1 MCGGLCTRTPGL
13 KPRVEVMPLRGVRFP
28 GSGLTCEEIFA
39 LSGATGVCRGCG
51 VTIGHP
57 GRTQSWSGER
67 GEYERLQIP
76 TTRGSVMAASD
87 SLECLVKE
95 PVLTHQLWAALK
107 GFHHKGP
114 SPILVLTV
122 HSSPVPLRLSWDGT
136 PSWPP
141 VVSRELNPQVLGTV
155 KEGPPLAASCPQPC
169 RTSRG

>member
-1 MCGGLCTRTPGL
+1 MCGGLCPRTPGL
-13 KPRVEVMPLRGVRFP
+13 KPRVEMMPLRGVQFP

-67 GEYERLQIP
+67 GECERLQVP
-76 TTRGSVMAASD
+76 TTGGS
-87 SLECLVKE
+87 LKE
-95 PVLTHQLWAALK
+95 PGLTHQLWAALK

-114 SPILVLTV
+114 SPFFVLTAFQPC
-122 HSSPVPLRLSWDGT
+122 SIASELGWNPELASCGLSGT
-136 PSWPP
+136 QPPSAGH
-141 VVSRELNPQVLGTV
+141 RERRA
-155 KEGPPLAASCPQPC
+155 PLAASCPQPC